1 MYINPQ
7 DMFFVVATLCLLWV
21 SGFLCWALYETARL
35 MRQSN
40 EVVTDVRDRV
50 ERVEEFVDDTVEKI
64 TNLSSYAGVITKAGE
79 ALLSK
84 MGNSRHEESDEDL
97 RPRRKAAKRLSR
109 NADEE

>member
-50 ERVEEFVDDTVEKI
+50 ERVEEFVDETVEKI

-79 ALLSK
+79 ALLGK
-84 MGNSRHEESDEDL
+84 MGSRHEESDEDL

-109 NADEE
+109 NSDEE